1 MSLIEIKVPVL
12 GESVSEATI
21 AKWRKKVG
29 ETVVM
34 DEVLVELETDKV
46 TLEITAPSAGVLA
59 VMHYERGA
67 TVKIGNVLGGIDV
80 NAVASVASGYS
91 MSVAPPS
98 APEKVVSASIV
109 SPAAEKVEK
118 VGKIEPIVTVKNVQ
132 PALEVVTHLS
142 PAVRKHLG
150 DNQLNAASVKASSP
164 DGRLSKAD
172 VLNHVQNAGQ
182 TSAASDD
189 APAANSLHS
198 DDRLEV
204 RVPLSRLRLRVA
216 ERLKFAQNTAAILT
230 TFNEIDMMAVKQ
242 LRDRYKDVFE
252 KKYGIKLGF
261 MSFFVKAC
269 TQALK
274 EIPMVNSRIEGDEI
288 VTNNYCDIGV
298 AVSAPTGLVVPVVR
312 DAELL
317 DLAGIER
324 AVADFG
330 KKAKDGKLTMEEI
343 SGGTFTISNGGVFG
357 SLFSTP
363 IINPPQSAILGMHK
377 IQDRPM
383 AINGRVEIRPMMYVA
398 LSYDHRLIDGREA
411 VTFLATI
418 KDCIENPG
426 RFLLEL

>member
-1 MSLIEIKVPVL
+1 MSLVEIKVPVL

-29 ETVVM
+29 EAVVM

-46 TLEITAPSAGVLA
+46 TLEITAPSSGVLS
-59 VMHYERGA
+59 VMHYEKGA
-67 TVKIGNVLGGIDV
+67 TVKIGNVLGGIDA
-80 NAVASVASGYS
+80 NAVASVAVS
-91 MSVAPPS
+91 SVAAATMPAVSQKDVLSVVPPV
-98 APEKVVSASIV
+98 AEKTVKVEPISIV
-109 SPAAEKVEK
+109 KPNQSVPD
-118 VGKIEPIVTVKNVQ
+118 I
-132 PALEVVTHLS
+132 VTHLS

-150 DNQLNAASVKASSP
+150 DNQLNAANVKASSP

-172 VLNHVQNAGQ
+172 VLNHVHNAEQKSVVVSEAEVEG
-182 TSAASDD
+182 
-189 APAANSLHS
+189 SLCS

-204 RVPLSRLRLRVA
+204 RTPMSRLRLRVS
-216 ERLKFAQNTAAILT
+216 ERLKYAQNTAAILT

-269 TQALK
+269 VQALK
-274 EIPMVNSRIEGDEI
+274 EIPMVNSRIEDNEI

-298 AVSAPTGLVVPVVR
+298 AVSAPTGLVVPIIR

-330 KKAKDGKLTMEEI
+330 KKAKDSKLTMEEM

>member
-1 MSLIEIKVPVL
+1 MSLIDVKVPAL
-12 GESVSEATI
+12 GESVTEATI
-21 AKWRKKVG
+21 ARWHKNVG
-29 ETVVM
+29 DTVQM
-34 DEVLVELETDKV
+34 DEVLIELETDKV
-46 TLEITAPSAGVLA
+46 TLEITAPSSGVLKDIK
-59 VMHYERGA
+59 VSKGTVVSIGTILGA
-67 TVKIGNVLGGIDV
+67 IDSD
-80 NAVASVASGYS
+80 AKAT
-91 MSVAPPS
+91 MPTVAPETKPTIM
-98 APEKVVSASIV
+98 APEKVILAV
-109 SPAAEKVEK
+109 AEKA
-118 VGKIEPIVTVKNVQ
+118 P
-132 PALEVVTHLS
+132 PAPATETTGHMS
-142 PAVRKHLG
+142 PAVRKHVG
-150 DNQLNAASVKASSP
+150 DHQLDASRILSTSG

-172 VLNHVQNAGQ
+172 VLNYVNKKTAQGTQSSTVSTSSTPSASLQGQ
-182 TSAASDD
+182 STS
-189 APAANSLHS
+189 LTIMT
-198 DDRLEV
+198 DDRLEK
-204 RVPLSRLRLRVA
+204 RVPMSRLRLRVS
-216 ERLKFAQNTAAILT
+216 ERLKYAQNTAAILT
-230 TFNEIDMMAVKQ
+230 TFNEIDMTAVKQ

-269 TQALK
+269 VQALK

-298 AVSAPTGLVVPVVR
+298 AVSAPQGLVVPIVR

-324 AVADFG
+324 AIAGYG
-330 KKAKDGKLTMEEI
+330 KKAKDGKLTMEEMT
-343 SGGTFTISNGGVFG
+343 GGTFTISNGGVFG

-383 AINGRVEIRPMMYVA
+383 AVDGRVEIRPMMYVA

-411 VTFLATI
+411 VTFLVTI

>member
-1 MSLIEIKVPVL
+1 MSLVEIKVPVL

-29 ETVVM
+29 EAVVM

-46 TLEITAPSAGVLA
+46 TLEITAPSSGVLS
-59 VMHYERGA
+59 VMHYEKGA
-67 TVKIGNVLGGIDV
+67 TVKIGNVLGGIDA
-80 NAVASVASGYS
+80 NAVASVAVSSGA
-91 MSVAPPS
+91 SVTTPAVSQKDVLSVVPPV
-98 APEKVVSASIV
+98 AEKTVKVEPISIV
-109 SPAAEKVEK
+109 KPNQSVPD
-118 VGKIEPIVTVKNVQ
+118 I
-132 PALEVVTHLS
+132 VTHLS

-150 DNQLNAASVKASSP
+150 DNQLNAANVKASSP

-172 VLNHVQNAGQ
+172 VLNHVHNAEQ
-182 TSAASDD
+182 KSAVVSEAEVED
-189 APAANSLHS
+189 SLSS

-204 RVPLSRLRLRVA
+204 RTPMSRLRLRVS
-216 ERLKFAQNTAAILT
+216 ERLKYAQNTAAILT

-269 TQALK
+269 VQALK
-274 EIPMVNSRIEGDEI
+274 EIPMVNSRIEDNEI

-298 AVSAPTGLVVPVVR
+298 AVSAPTGLVVPIIR

-330 KKAKDGKLTMEEI
+330 KKAKDSKLTMEEM

>member
-1 MSLIEIKVPVL
+1 MSIIEIKVPVL
-12 GESVSEATI
+12 GESVTEATV
-21 AKWRKKVG
+21 AKWRKNVG
-29 ETVVM
+29 DAVVA
-34 DEVLVELETDKV
+34 DEILVELETDKV
-46 TLEITAPSAGVLA
+46 TLEITAPSSGVLTQINNGK
-59 VMHYERGA
+59 GA
-67 TVKIGNVLGGIDV
+67 IVKIGAVLGGIDEK
-80 NAVASVASGYS
+80 AVAAAPLVEAAPVAAKPA
-91 MSVAPPS
+91 VV
-98 APEKVVSASIV
+98 EK
-109 SPAAEKVEK
+109 PAATA
-118 VGKIEPIVTVKNVQ
+118 IATPIVAKSEPVVIQNNVQ
-132 PALEVVTHLS
+132 SIPDVTAHLS

-150 DNQLNAASVKASSP
+150 DNQLNAANVKASSP

-172 VLNHVQNAGQ
+172 VLHHVQNAGQ
-182 TSAASDD
+182 PSAGGTVGNDLMSG
-189 APAANSLHS
+189 

-204 RVPLSRLRLRVA
+204 RAPMSRLRLRVS
-216 ERLKFAQNTAAILT
+216 ERLKYAQNTAAILT

-261 MSFFVKAC
+261 MSFFVKVC
-269 TQALK
+269 VQALK

-298 AVSAPTGLVVPVVR
+298 AVSAPTGLVVPIVR

-317 DLAGIER
+317 DLAGIEK
-324 AVADFG
+324 AVADYG
-330 KKAKDGKLTMEEI
+330 KKAKDGKLTMEEM